1 MIKGALRTAL
11 GQPVLFLGLSG
22 ENVTR
27 LVAGESI
34 RVSAAQMRELGLP
47 EVEVVLHYGRTE
59 RDILDELAAH
69 GLKGKGEVRH
79 E

>member
-22 ENVTR
+22 DNVTR
-27 LVAGESI
+27 LAAGEPI
-34 RVSAAQMRELGLP
+34 RVRAAQMRDLGLP

-59 RDILDELAAH
+59 QDILDELEAH
-69 GLKGKGEVRH
+69 GVKGKVRD
-79 E
+79 ER